1 MIIARERKKRGREV
15 LRKEEEDSVKALKT
29 VKTVKAENAEGKEAK
44 T

>member
-29 VKTVKAENAEGKEAK
+29 VKAENAEGKEAK